1 MKSKPILV
9 TALTTGLLWA
19 SSSFDSR
26 GFLSAQENASPESP
40 EVVEMM
46 FDADP
51 TDTDATAQADG
62 LQVEELVFDDMER
75 DTDGIVSPAAEE
87 AEVTV
92 LDFSDAPAPD
102 LMLDNGLT
110 LEFPEI
116 EAQAGVTSREREDT
130 ISIDFPD
137 EEVRTIIR
145 NVADLYDLNVVIPE
159 TLIGNTSVKLRNVT
173 WQQVFEVILDPLGYT
188 YIEDRNIIKIRNR
201 EDLAREPL
209 DTRVY
214 VVQHAIARELQPVL
228 APLIDTAAGGRLQ
241 VDQRTNVLIITERP
255 SRINEIGRLIADLDK
270 ISDQVMIESKFI
282 EVTDRDTKNI
292 GVNWASLDGYQLGV
306 SEINR
311 EWARERGS
319 INLNEQIRTGTG
331 STTTATTINNQGA
344 TSTFS
349 DTTTSGFN
357 SALDGLTTAATG
369 RLDTAVFSAEAF
381 NIVLSALQTNSDVR
395 LVSNPTVVTMDGQLA
410 RIRIEEIFPT
420 PQLQFNP
427 ETGTFEQSGT
437 EDIEI
442 GIRLD
447 VTPQVSRGGF
457 IHLNIKPVVSNRTG
471 TTNIRG
477 AEFPIIATRDVE
489 TQVMIK
495 DGFTIALGGLM
506 EDEITN
512 NDTRVPLLGN
522 IPLLGR
528 FFSSE
533 GESRIAR
540 NLIVFV
546 TAKTLNPDGTTYR
559 EIVDPRMLR
568 RMNVLERDIP
578 GYDLSASERRL
589 FEDTERTLYDIKS
602 AEQRLILETQ
612 LRQLQLQQEAEQADT
627 ESAATPRRPVSRA
640 R

>member
-1 MKSKPILV
+1 MKSTYPLH
-9 TALTTGLLWA
+9 ALLTTGILWC
-19 SSSFDSR
+19 
-26 GFLSAQENASPESP
+26 LSPLAPSPALHAQEADETQLMSGDNPDQ
-40 EVVEMM
+40 VIILQEMEE
-46 FDADP
+46 P
-51 TDTDATAQADG
+51 LTTAGADG
-62 LQVEELVFDDMER
+62 LEVEELIMDDAATPPTAGAPPAVLP
-75 DTDGIVSPAAEE
+75 DSPQLAA
-87 AEVTV
+87 
-92 LDFSDAPAPD
+92 DMDMGFI
-102 LMLDNGLT
+102 DNGVMM
-110 LEFPEI
+110 LEFPTGPEI
-116 EAQAGVTSREREDT
+116 EATAGMDREDT

-145 NVADLYDLNVVIPE
+145 NVADLYDLNVVIPD
-159 TLIGNTSVKLRNVT
+159 TLVGNTSVKLRNVS

-188 YIEDRNIIKIRNR
+188 YIEDRNIIKVRNR

-214 VVQHAIARELQPVL
+214 VVQHAIAREIQPVL
-228 APLIDTAAGGRLQ
+228 APLIDTASGGRLQ

-292 GVNWASLDGYQLGV
+292 GVNWASLDGYTIGV
-306 SEINR
+306 SDINR
-311 EWARERGS
+311 SYGRERTGLQS
-319 INLNEQIRTGTG
+319 TEQIRTGTG

-344 TSTFS
+344 TSTFT
-349 DTTTSGFN
+349 DTASSGFN
-357 SALDGLTTAATG
+357 DIATSAFTAATG
-369 RLDTAVFSAEAF
+369 RLDTAVFSADAF
-381 NIVLSALQTNSDVR
+381 NIILSALQTSSDVR

-477 AEFPIIATRDVE
+477 AEFPIIATREVE

-512 NDTRVPLLGN
+512 NDTKVPLLGN

-533 GESRIAR
+533 GESRVAR

-568 RMNVLERDIP
+568 RMNILESQVP
-578 GYDLSASERRL
+578 GYELPTAERQLMEETDRALNDFDMLEKRL
-589 FEDTERTLYDIKS
+589 ALE
-602 AEQRLILETQ
+602 ARLQ
-612 LRQLQLQQEAEQADT
+612 QLQLQREL
-627 ESAATPRRPVSRA
+627 ESEPAPDSASPRRPASRA